1 MRVDARRNRDRLVA
15 AATAVIAEHGPAASL
30 NEIAQRAGVGAGTLY
45 RHFPTRASLLLEVFT
60 TRIEA
65 LCARARELAQS
76 RSPGDA
82 LTAWLEAF
90 LQHCLTDRG
99 LAETI
104 MKVPPGSDLDCAAKL
119 RTAGAG
125 LVARAQEAGV
135 VRTGLEVE
143 DVLQLTIG
151 IALAADGPGRAE
163 RLLSLAVA
171 GLRA

>member
-1 MRVDARRNRDRLVA
+1 MRVDARRNRERLVA
-15 AATAVIAEHGPAASL
+15 AATAVLAEHGPAASL

-45 RHFPTRASLLLEVFT
+45 RHFPTRESLLLEVFT

-82 LTAWLEAF
+82 LTEWLEAF
-90 LQHCLTDRG
+90 LRHCLTDRG

-104 MKVPPGSDLDCAAKL
+104 MKAPPGSDLDCAAKL

-125 LVARAQEAGV
+125 LVARAREAGT
-135 VRTGLEVE
+135 VRADCEVE
-143 DVLQLTIG
+143 DILQLTIG
-151 IALAADGPGRAE
+151 VALAADSPARAG
-163 RLLSLAVA
+163 RLLSFALV
-171 GLRA
+171 GLRT